1 MAEPLELL
9 LKRFSFFE
17 NSCFFAIFNSPARP
31 SAEFGLVDLRKLV
44 VFCDFQI
51 ARATLARSNRS
62 RCGAALIL
70 MKLRDLNRCQA
81 SGVCTN
87 ANWLRA
93 RNHRQAMGIAS
104 EALLTHHQRAA
115 QLSAASAAQLASSNS
130 CYETFYSKTLP
141 SKFFSSKSKILWLI
155 VCD

>member
-17 NSCFFAIFNSPARP
+17 NLCFFAIFTSPARP

-44 VFCDFQI
+44 VFCD
-51 ARATLARSNRS
+51 SNRS
-62 RCGAALIL
+62 RDPAEFRAVDLLSLWRGAHFDEAARPKPLPSQW
-70 MKLRDLNRCQA
+70 DLHQ
-81 SGVCTN
+81 
-87 ANWLRA
+87 LRA
-93 RNHRQAMGIAS
+93 RNHRQAMGLAS
-104 EALLTHHQRAA
+104 EALLTQHQRAA

-130 CYETFYSKTLP
+130 CCETFYSKTLL
-141 SKFFSSKSKILWLI
+141 SKLFLSTSKILWLI